1 MQKKIYRL
9 DKELNSLVTA
19 LKAGGGKIVFTNGVF
34 DIIHRGHVEYLID
47 AKSRGDVLIVGVNS
61 DSSVKGIKGDSR
73 PVNNENDR
81 AFVLLNLKPV
91 DYVVI
96 FEEDIPYNL
105 IKAILPNVLVK
116 GGDWKVKDI
125 VGSDIVLSEGGQ
137 VFSLKFIN
145 NYSTTAII
153 KKINET

>member
-19 LKAGGGKIVFTNGVF
+19 LKGGGGKIVFTNGVF

-47 AKSRGDVLIVGVNS
+47 AKSHGDVLIVGVNS
-61 DSSVKGIKGDSR
+61 DSSVKSIKGDSR

-96 FEEDIPYNL
+96 FEEDTPINL
-105 IKAILPNVLVK
+105 IKSIRPNVLVK

-125 VGSDIVLSEGGQ
+125 AGSDIVLSDGGQ

>member
-19 LKAGGGKIVFTNGVF
+19 LKGGGGKIVFTNGVF

-47 AKSRGDVLIVGVNS
+47 AKSHGDVLIVGVNS
-61 DSSVKGIKGDSR
+61 DSSVKSIKGDSR

-81 AFVLLNLKPV
+81 AFVLLNIKPV

-96 FEEDIPYNL
+96 FEEDTPFNL
-105 IKAILPNVLVK
+105 IKSIRPNVLVK

-125 VGSDIVLSEGGQ
+125 AGSDIVLSDGGQ

>member
-47 AKSRGDVLIVGVNS
+47 AKSHGDVLIVGVNS
-61 DSSVKGIKGDSR
+61 DSSVKSIKGDSR

-96 FEEDIPYNL
+96 FDDDTPYNL
-105 IKAILPNVLVK
+105 IKLISPNVLVK

-125 VGSDIVLSEGGQ
+125 VGSDIVLSDGGQ